1 MKSNI
6 LYYSL
11 GILLLTF
18 ITGCSTVAGA
28 VRGIGED
35 VKHGTDVI
43 STWIKPGSK

>member
-1 MKSNI
+1 MQSNI

-28 VRGIGED
+28 VKGIGED
-35 VKHGTDVI
+35 VKHGTDVM
-43 STWIKPGSK
+43 STWIKPTK